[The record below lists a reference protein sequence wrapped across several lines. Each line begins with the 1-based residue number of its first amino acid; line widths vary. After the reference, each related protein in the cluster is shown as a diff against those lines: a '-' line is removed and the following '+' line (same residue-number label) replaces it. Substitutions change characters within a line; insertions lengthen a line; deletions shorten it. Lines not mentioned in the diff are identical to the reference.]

1 MMHNPKS
8 LILKSFMNP
17 IIRVFKLVSIFQ
29 KVLTEVVHIPALRL
43 HRLNEISNFYKNCI
57 SCNIAFP
64 KMNRVSEGRSTLS
77 LMNKN

>member
-43 HRLNEISNFYKNCI
+43 HMKEL
-57 SCNIAFP
+57 
-64 KMNRVSEGRSTLS
+64 KMINS
-77 LMNKN
+77 